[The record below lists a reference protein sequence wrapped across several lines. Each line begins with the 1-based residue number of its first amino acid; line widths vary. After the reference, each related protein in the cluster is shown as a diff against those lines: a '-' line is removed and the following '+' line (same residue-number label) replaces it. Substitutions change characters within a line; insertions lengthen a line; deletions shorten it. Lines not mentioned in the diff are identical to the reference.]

1 MSSTEIEPG
10 TTAGNPLGAAEELLG
25 LVFSTPKDLRHSA
38 EQVLD
43 QEFVPTEVV
52 SADENSADL
61 RLRPAGMGEII
72 VHAERERHWYPY
84 EITRVDGV
92 ER

>member
-1 MSSTEIEPG
+1 MSTEAEAH
-10 TTAGNPLGAAEELLG
+10 TANDLGPAEELLG

-38 EQVLD
+38 EQVLG

-52 SADENSADL
+52 NEDETSADL
-61 RLRPAGMGEII
+61 RLRPAGMSEIH
-72 VHAERERHWYPY
+72 VHAERERHWYPF
-84 EITRVDGV
+84 EVTHVDAV

>member
-1 MSSTEIEPG
+1 MRSVEAEQGTEIQQ
-10 TTAGNPLGAAEELLG
+10 LGPAEELLG

-38 EQVLD
+38 EQVLG

-52 SADENSADL
+52 SAGETAADL
-61 RLRPAGMGEII
+61 RLRPNGMGEIH

-84 EITRVDGV
+84 EVTRVDSV
-92 ER
+92 DR

>member
-1 MSSTEIEPG
+1 MSSTDAEIG
-10 TTAGNPLGAAEELLG
+10 TAGSDLGAAEELLG

-38 EQVLD
+38 EQVLG

-52 SADENSADL
+52 SEGENSADL

-84 EITRVDGV
+84 EVTRVDGV